1 MRKEYGL
8 AQLKVKRRGLLS
20 GLHSVPED
28 PKVEMPRQ
36 KRVIYY
42 LVAYV
47 DILGQK
53 KELAKLKEFPT
64 TQEKESEFIKAIS
77 DSYGFVKAFRD
88 SFNEFLHAVSPKTST
103 ESSSDIE
110 KSLYKMKIAKVQTH
124 VISDTVIL
132 SAPLYDEDIK
142 CPSSGIFQILGSV
155 ASTFLLSL
163 AFKKACRGG
172 IEIGPS
178 IEMGQGDIYGYAL
191 LEAHRLESEVAEYP
205 RIVIGNELVQYL
217 SLAKES
223 VSSNF
228 YDTFNRA
235 MSAICIDEL
244 ISKDSD
250 DQYVLDYL
258 GEGFKKYIGSE
269 EATKENVLQA
279 YEFVNKELYKFR
291 KENKEAILVDKYS
304 RLKEY
309 FEKNIARWR
318 E

>member
-1 MRKEYGL
+1 M
-8 AQLKVKRRGLLS
+8 
-20 GLHSVPED
+20 
-28 PKVEMPRQ
+28 Q

-53 KELAKLKEFPT
+53 KELAKLKEFPN
-64 TQEKESEFIKAIS
+64 TQEKESEFIKVIN
-77 DSYGFVKAFRD
+77 DSYGSVKAFRD
-88 SFNEFLHAVSPKTST
+88 SFNEFLDAVSPKTST
-103 ESSSDIE
+103 ESSSDI
-110 KSLYKMKIAKVQTH
+110 KMSLYKMKMAKVQTH

-163 AFKKACRGG
+163 ALSKKACRGG

-191 LEAHRLESEVAEYP
+191 FEAHRLESEVAEYP
-205 RIVIGNELVQYL
+205 RIVIGNDLVQYL
-217 SLAKES
+217 SSAKTS
-223 VSSNF
+223 GRSGVYGRF
-228 YDTFNRA
+228 DRA

-244 ISKDSD
+244 ISRDSD
-250 DQYVLDYL
+250 NKYVLDYL
-258 GEGFKKYIGSE
+258 GEGFKKHIGSE
-269 EATKENVLQA
+269 EATKINVLQA

-291 KENKEAILVDKYS
+291 EEDKEAKLADKYS

-309 FEKNIARWR
+309 FDKNNARWK